1 MSVVLAALTALA
13 VIVIVGAILDAC
25 ERRRNLAALP
35 RAEREQ
41 LERWKHQRA
50 EARGRMLGVALGAG
64 FWLLLLIL
72 ILGVSNAFSA
82 FMLWFVGAAL
92 CAIAKDNIK

>member
-1 MSVVLAALTALA
+1 
-13 VIVIVGAILDAC
+13 
-25 ERRRNLAALP
+25 
-35 RAEREQ
+35 
-41 LERWKHQRA
+41 
-50 EARGRMLGVALGAG
+50 MLGVASSARASG
-64 FWLLLLIL
+64 LLLLIL